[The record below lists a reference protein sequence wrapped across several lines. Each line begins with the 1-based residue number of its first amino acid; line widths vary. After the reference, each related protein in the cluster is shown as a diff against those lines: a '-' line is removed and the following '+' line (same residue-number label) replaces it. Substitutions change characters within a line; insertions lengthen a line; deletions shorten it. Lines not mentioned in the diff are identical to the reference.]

1 MNKAELVTALAE
13 RLDGDRRAAAAAL
26 DGLVDVIVRAVQAG
40 ETVTVTGFGVFERR
54 ERAARAGRNPR
65 TGEVIQLPAAAIP
78 GFRAGA
84 MFRDVVSGT
93 RELAEPAPS
102 RPRTRPPVASAAAA
116 PAPAPAPAPRTPVED
131 VAVAVDGKAAKAPKA
146 AKDAKPAKDA
156 KAAKDGKVTKDAKAA
171 KGTKGKDAGKKKAK
185 K

>member
-13 RLDGDRRAAAAAL
+13 RLDGDRKSAAEAL

-84 MFRDVVSGT
+84 MFRDVVSGA
-93 RELAEPAPS
+93 RELGEPAPS
-102 RPRTRPPVASAAAA
+102 RPRTRPAAA
-116 PAPAPAPAPRTPVED
+116 PAAAAPAPRTPVED
-131 VAVAVDGKAAKAPKA
+131 APAATDGKAAKAPKSGKATKPAKPA
-146 AKDAKPAKDA
+146 AKDAKPAKD
-156 KAAKDGKVTKDAKAA
+156 GKAA
-171 KGTKGKDAGKKKAK
+171 KGAKAKDAKGKDAGKKKAK